1 MNTDNLV
8 DSYRYCP
15 NLVFTM
21 ESYLYRHLKVLE
33 DDGNI
38 LLEGLQLD
46 HAMIA
51 RYPSY
56 AQGNF
61 TAEDIRYA
69 IEETFQF
76 KIHPQRITP
85 YNGEYL
91 IQAPSAVSQCLLLT
105 RGSIP
110 LLECNLALI
119 PWTKEYGS
127 TMVPLRTQLSDLGT
141 IDFDAITW
149 NIQNQR
155 QQIRSDEA
163 ISIDISGIPPH
174 LCSNK
179 TVKTLLSYRYREIPL
194 KTAATIEAI
203 AIYESL
209 RYITNVLGYKIIDLN
224 HDTLATV
231 VSAINNYNAD
241 IVLLQSYISAI
252 TTETEDIYEGFLQL
266 ENLFI
271 IEPWST
277 TNSPADFTRLINPII
292 ATVQHHH
299 TAIKNIFDEFTSSKV
314 KFIIQTQHAKPKM

>member
-1 MNTDNLV
+1 
-8 DSYRYCP
+8 
-15 NLVFTM
+15 M

-91 IQAPSAVSQCLLLT
+91 IQAPSAVSECLLLT

-127 TMVPLRTQLSDLGT
+127 IMVPLRTQLSDLGT

-163 ISIDISGIPPH
+163 INIDISGIPPH

-179 TVKTLLSYRYREIPL
+179 TVKTLLSEYCSIDRISIIRYDCSVQAYATSDITIP
-194 KTAATIEAI
+194 
-203 AIYESL
+203 
-209 RYITNVLGYKIIDLN
+209 RNVHLGVKK
-224 HDTLATV
+224 
-231 VSAINNYNAD
+231 
-241 IVLLQSYISAI
+241 Q
-252 TTETEDIYEGFLQL
+252 TTDG
-266 ENLFI
+266 LFI
-271 IEPWST
+271 KIWPIWFRT
-277 TNSPADFTRLINPII
+277 YPDFDAQEI
-292 ATVQHHH
+292 AYQ
-299 TAIKNIFDEFTSSKV
+299 DE
-314 KFIIQTQHAKPKM
+314 IQAQEYRGMNRPLHLSATCN

>member
-1 MNTDNLV
+1 LDELQVPVT
-8 DSYRYCP
+8 DSYTKR
-15 NLVFTM
+15 
-21 ESYLYRHLKVLE
+21 LKQIHAAATKQVY
-33 DDGNI
+33 GN
-38 LLEGLQLD
+38 
-46 HAMIA
+46 
-51 RYPSY
+51 
-56 AQGNF
+56 
-61 TAEDIRYA
+61 
-69 IEETFQF
+69 
-76 KIHPQRITP
+76 
-85 YNGEYL
+85 
-91 IQAPSAVSQCLLLT
+91 
-105 RGSIP
+105 
-110 LLECNLALI
+110 
-119 PWTKEYGS
+119 
-127 TMVPLRTQLSDLGT
+127 
-141 IDFDAITW
+141 
-149 NIQNQR
+149 
-155 QQIRSDEA
+155 EA
-163 ISIDISGIPPH
+163 IVTTTETAKGRFQTYITIRDQ
-174 LCSNK
+174 
-179 TVKTLLSYRYREIPL
+179 TYRYREIPL

-292 ATVQHHH
+292 AAVQHHH